1 MGDLNNW
8 IGTTIQ
14 TLVLVGAIGG
24 FVFRLQLALKLL
36 IEQQAQYSVR
46 MLKVEAKIE
55 QLSQVL
61 IDLARQDARLNNQE
75 ARIQEISNRLHEY
88 SKRG

>member
-1 MGDLNNW
+1 MGELSNW
-8 IGTTIQ
+8 VGTTIQ

-36 IEQQAQYSVR
+36 IEQQSQYSVR
-46 MLKVEAKIE
+46 MMKVEAKIE

-61 IDLARQDARLNNQE
+61 IDLAKQDMRLSNQE
-75 ARIQEISNRLHEY
+75 ARIQELSNRLHEY
-88 SKRG
+88 SKRS